1 MATSTQESPCTA
13 SQFDI
18 RLPATPLGAGRA
30 RRIAVDRIASWG
42 LPTDGPGL
50 IVAELAANAVTH
62 GRVPGRDLRVL
73 LTLTGEALRIEVVD
87 TRRDRV
93 PRVRDADPD
102 AEGGRGLLVVAE
114 LADRWGVR
122 QGTAPLKAVW
132 AEVDVV
138 RPGP

>member
-1 MATSTQESPCTA
+1 MDTQINCTA
-13 SQFDI
+13 GQFDI
-18 RLPATPLGAGRA
+18 RLPATPLGARRA

-93 PRVRDADPD
+93 PRARDADPD

-122 QGTAPLKAVW
+122 QGPAPLKAVW